1 MIPSIEPQCRYCK
14 RPGLKCTGTGSS
26 VNTAC
31 AGDTINGGD
40 TAPSSWSGDVSSGAQ
55 LVFDSTN
62 WNVPQTV
69 KVTARDDDVFEP
81 KVSNAW
87 QSAKVHHYVVS
98 QDKNLVHTYYDTIS
112 VARQPPAPSPDSCT
126 ITVPVLESRV
136 LSRYSVFMIR
146 YSSTIFQYYLSESRE
161 RSRRIMKT
169 LDFSWG
175 TPTYTGVPKSG

>member
-1 MIPSIEPQCRYCK
+1 MLCCLPSLCPALRAAQTGLQVTRVIPSIEPQCRYCK

-126 ITVPVLESRV
+126 
-136 LSRYSVFMIR
+136 
-146 YSSTIFQYYLSESRE
+146 SSTRVRKISANHKNS
-161 RSRRIMKT
+161 
-169 LDFSWG
+169 
-175 TPTYTGVPKSG
+175 